1 LSELIQKRGYMKK
14 VLLLAVLVS
23 TMALGQRVQLP
34 PSTRHT
40 LDNGLTVILMEYR
53 KVPVVHFRLVV
64 RGGSAKDPE
73 GMEGLA
79 SITTSLMREGT
90 TTRSSTELA
99 QAIDFTGGSLSVSAG
114 LEYCAVKAE
123 VLTKDLDTG
132 LNLFADVIV
141 HPTFPEE
148 EIERERKQRMA
159 SLDGLKEDP
168 QAVASVVFSKT
179 VYASHPYGKQA
190 AGTRA
195 SLELFTRAHVVDF
208 YQQTFV
214 PNGSILAVVGDFSSP
229 EMLTRIRETFSSW
242 KQGDQ
247 HENPLAQP
255 LKLQGR
261 RVVLVDKPDLTQT
274 QIVIGNIGINIKH
287 PDFFAVKVANVL
299 FGGGFTS
306 RLVDALRVKRSL
318 TYGASSGFATNL
330 FGGTYAIST
339 FTKNSTI
346 VEAIDVVLNEL
357 TRFQE
362 KGASMEEC
370 KKAQNYI
377 AGSFARSLQAPEAL
391 AARITDIEFYGFP
404 RDYVETYIQK
414 VKAVTLADVERVAQK
429 YFLVDDL
436 LFVLVSPAE
445 TTRSVV
451 EKYGPVSVVPLKD
464 AIQ

>member
-1 LSELIQKRGYMKK
+1 MKK

-23 TMALGQRVQLP
+23 TIALGQRVQLP
-34 PSTRHT
+34 PSTRHS
-40 LDNGLTVILMEYR
+40 LDNGLTVVLMEYR

-64 RGGSAKDPE
+64 RGGSARDPE

-90 TTRSSTELA
+90 TARSSTELA
-99 QAIDFTGGSLSVSAG
+99 QAIDFTGGSLSASAG
-114 LEYCAVKAE
+114 LEYCAVNAE
-123 VLTKDLDTG
+123 VLKKDVDTG
-132 LNLFADVIV
+132 LNLFSDVIL

-148 EIERERKQRMA
+148 ELERERKQRMA
-159 SLDGLKEDP
+159 GLDGLKEDP
-168 QAVASVVFSKT
+168 EAVASVMFSKT
-179 VYASHPYGKQA
+179 VYASHPYGKQTF
-190 AGTRA
+190 GTRA
-195 SLELFTRAHVVDF
+195 SLESFTRAQTVDF
-208 YQQTFV
+208 YQHTFV
-214 PNGSILAVVGDFSSP
+214 PNGSILAVVGDFNSS
-229 EMLTRIRETFSSW
+229 EMLTRIQETFSAW

-247 HENPLAQP
+247 HDNPLP
-255 LKLQGR
+255 LPVKFQGR

-274 QIVIGNIGINIKH
+274 RIVIGNIGIDIKH

-299 FGGGFTS
+299 FGSGFTS
-306 RLVDALRVKRSL
+306 RLIDALRVKRSL
-318 TYGASSGFATNL
+318 TYDASSGFSANL

-339 FTKNSTI
+339 FTKNST
-346 VEAIDVVLNEL
+346 VGEAIDVVLEEV
-357 TRFQE
+357 TRFRE
-362 KGASMEEC
+362 KGASTEEW

-414 VKAVTLADVERVAQK
+414 VKAVTLGDVHRVAQK

-436 LFVLVSPAE
+436 LLVLVTPAQ
-445 TTRSVV
+445 TSRPVV